1 MVTGDKPHFCL
12 GIAAP
17 PLLDGSAVWV
27 AEQGLSDGLASPSE
41 ETEGLGQK
49 GVQSDCGL
57 PHRHLSWRPLSQ
69 LQSSEVIPY
78 FPVGRPTVLFDCRC
92 VLDHVPPVGLSVI
105 QFLGQP
111 GASRSRAGAGIHL
124 SSFAPHSVP

>member
-1 MVTGDKPHFCL
+1 MTGDKPHFCL

-27 AEQGLSDGLASPSE
+27 AEKGLSDGLASPSVR
-41 ETEGLGQK
+41 TEGVGQK

-57 PHRHLSWRPLSQ
+57 PHSHLLWRPLSQ

-78 FPVGRPTVLFDCRC
+78 VPVGRHVVLFGCRC
-92 VLDHVPPVGLSVI
+92 VLDHVPTVGLSVI
-105 QFLGQP
+105 TVLRP
-111 GASRSRAGAGIHL
+111 AWRLCVRERAEINL
-124 SSFAPHSVP
+124 TNFPPHFVP